1 MSSIY
6 FCRLW
11 ELIDLIGVLLDCHLG
26 LLTRHRKSGIYH
38 LKGFIMHIFF
48 FTNTEGTQPE
58 EQRYKQHSK
67 CEDEADDL
75 PDHQIRC
82 GSVTDSKDEVGSSK

>member
-1 MSSIY
+1 
-6 FCRLW
+6 
-11 ELIDLIGVLLDCHLG
+11 
-26 LLTRHRKSGIYH
+26 
-38 LKGFIMHIFF
+38 MHIFF